1 LQFGRGFAVKGVFG
15 WFWWV
20 LARKPVGQRAK
31 LLTDKMA
38 KWPTAVGSR
47 QKTSDYDVSAS
58 LPAFFA
64 YFEHG
69 KLL

>member
-1 LQFGRGFAVKGVFG
+1 
-15 WFWWV
+15 
-20 LARKPVGQRAK
+20 
-31 LLTDKMA
+31 MA

-47 QKTSDYDVSAS
+47 QKTNDYDVSAS